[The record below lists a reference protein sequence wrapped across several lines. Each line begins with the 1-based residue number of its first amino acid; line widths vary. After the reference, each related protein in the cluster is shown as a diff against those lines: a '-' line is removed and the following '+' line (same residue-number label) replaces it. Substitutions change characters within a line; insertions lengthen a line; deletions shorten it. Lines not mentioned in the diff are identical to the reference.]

1 MRCDAS
7 APVISRLSRLPTLS
21 LSIFRFRSAG
31 GGGRRNSGPRPST
44 THSFFLLGP
53 LVDDH
58 LIYCNITHTKAINQ
72 QRRPKWGE
80 LKDGKGMERW
90 ASGRTRLTCS
100 LRLPPCEASTTWKP
114 SILGLIVRVVLLER
128 MRTGSWEKGPPAK
141 VVYDGLRMAALR
153 V

>member
-7 APVISRLSRLPTLS
+7 APVISRPTLS

-72 QRRPKWGE
+72 QRRLPKRGE

-90 ASGRTRLTCS
+90 ASGRARLTCS
-100 LRLPPCEASTTWKP
+100 LRLPPREASTTWKP

-128 MRTGSWEKGPPAK
+128 MRTSFWEKGPPAK